1 LKTTAQAEPHGKSPY
16 AELGIRAFFR
26 FFSKSDGK
34 RASQNQAP
42 LFGSKPKTIPDS
54 KPARKFNT

>member
-1 LKTTAQAEPHGKSPY
+1 MGTPGLF
-16 AELGIRAFFR
+16 IR

-54 KPARKFNT
+54 KPVRKFNT